1 MEQLF
6 YSLMLV
12 VVSLFAGLVG
22 ALTGLGGGIIIVPA
36 LTLLFDVP
44 IPYAIATSLIAVIGT
59 SSGAASAYVKEGYT
73 NLQVGMF
80 LQIATSLGAV
90 LGAVVILWMNVP
102 TDLLGIVFGLVLI
115 VTAILT
121 MQAKADHREA
131 VVRGSLSEKLQLYG
145 AFPVN
150 GVQEKYG
157 SANPILGSVVM
168 SVAGFLSGLL
178 GVGGGVFKVLAMD
191 NVMRLPFKVSTTTS
205 NFMIGVTAV
214 SSAII
219 YLANG
224 YVVPLLA
231 APVLIGIIIGSFLGA
246 KILIKINVKL
256 LKQIFAVI
264 VVVIALYMI
273 YNGLTGNFSSKHH
286 A

>member
-80 LQIATSLGAV
+80 LQIVTSLGAV

-246 KILIKINVKL
+246 KILNKINVKL

>member
-131 VVRGSLSEKLQLYG
+131 VIQGSLSEKLQLYG

-150 GVQEKYG
+150 GVEEKYG

-246 KILIKINVKL
+246 KILNKINVKL

>member
-1 MEQLF
+1 MEQLV

-44 IPYAIATSLIAVIGT
+44 IPYAITTSLIAVIGT

-246 KILIKINVKL
+246 KILNKINVKL

>member
-1 MEQLF
+1 MEQLV

-178 GVGGGVFKVLAMD
+178 GVGGGVFKVLVMD

-246 KILIKINVKL
+246 KILNKINVKL

>member
-1 MEQLF
+1 MEQLV

-246 KILIKINVKL
+246 KILNKINVKL

>member
-150 GVQEKYG
+150 GVEEKYG
-157 SANPILGSVVM
+157 SANPVLGSLVM

-246 KILIKINVKL
+246 KILNKINVKL

-273 YNGLTGNFSSKHH
+273 YNGLSGNFSSKHH

>member
-1 MEQLF
+1 MEQLV

-44 IPYAIATSLIAVIGT
+44 IPYAIATSLIAVIST

-246 KILIKINVKL
+246 KILNKINVKL